1 MQRKVLFSIYARGV
15 VSYVSLVSKF
25 LGGYYS
31 FLMLKGMEQIN
42 TP

>member
-15 VSYVSLVSKF
+15 VSYVSKF
-25 LGGYYS
+25 FWGYYS